1 MNKVVLSIGSN
12 SDDCF
17 IKMNNC
23 IKWLSTEIIDIKTSH
38 IYSTPA
44 VNGKDRDYLN
54 AVASGYSRCEFED
67 LKYRFKQYEQLSG
80 RTLES
85 KKKGVIP
92 IDIDIVM
99 WNDVVLK
106 DNDYKQ
112 QYFQIGWTLIKDI

>member
-23 IKWLSTEIIDIKTSH
+23 IKWLSTEIVDIKTSH

-67 LKYRFKQYEQLSG
+67 LKYRLKQYEQLSG